1 MNGLKSILNQSKLGK
16 YSIVIAATTF
26 LATMSG
32 MWFLRSLSISSNNYI
47 RISEQKTLPSLTLDG
62 HKGWVYEVAI
72 SADGK
77 TLASSSYGGKIKVW
91 NLSNGKLLHTIN
103 AHTDA
108 IESLVISPDGKII
121 ASGSWDNHIKLWD
134 LTNGNLLQTLKGHI
148 DDVKAI
154 AMTADGHTLA
164 SGSYDGVIKIWD
176 LKTGSV
182 KMSIQ
187 HLGPITAM
195 AFSPDG
201 QILASGFKKGDI
213 KTWQWDIGKQLHSF
227 AAHTNTIWAIAFS
240 PNGKIIASGGK
251 DGKIRLWQIEKGQ
264 LISTLEGHNQAILS
278 VAFSPDG
285 KTIASSGYDRK
296 INLWEVKTEELL
308 ETFTA
313 HSKAIWSLE
322 FNPNGQT
329 LVSGSADGSIK
340 LWSLSSLN
348 SKKLQSATLPSVVK
362 KEVDIAVISEITD
375 TDRLEELNQK
385 LYDQIDQSWQQTPT
399 WYEDLV
405 FQMRV
410 NVEGV
415 IVNLEPV
422 NQSARD
428 YVQQTPLLKL
438 LNSSDGEIASH
449 KKSSALFRIVMTPR
463 GALEVSPWSGWEN
476 YSSFY

>member
-1 MNGLKSILNQSKLGK
+1 
-16 YSIVIAATTF
+16 
-26 LATMSG
+26 
-32 MWFLRSLSISSNNYI
+32 
-47 RISEQKTLPSLTLDG
+47 
-62 HKGWVYEVAI
+62 
-72 SADGK
+72 
-77 TLASSSYGGKIKVW
+77 
-91 NLSNGKLLHTIN
+91 
-103 AHTDA
+103 
-108 IESLVISPDGKII
+108 
-121 ASGSWDNHIKLWD
+121 
-134 LTNGNLLQTLKGHI
+134 
-148 DDVKAI
+148 VKAI

-182 KMSIQ
+182 KMSTQ